1 MMGNL
6 MKFFLCFLFVVL
18 YSASFAQ
25 IQSCPLNSN
34 FSLSNLTHWF
44 AYTGKFVDG
53 DGSNEILQK
62 YDSTVGPPS
71 GTIGATAIQEYTLP
85 SVNGIRIITVSGKD
99 PLGGFQTIPVLN
111 GYVYHYSLVLGSTS
125 INRSAINSGTRGGYV
140 RGVSYRI
147 HVPLAGPNS
156 QPYTMTYAYAMVLEN
171 GTHNSNEQPLFSAT
185 LTTNDSIISCASPKY
200 FLPTN
205 NSVVTGGTGAILDT
219 AEAVR
224 EGFVLSPETSPNPNP
239 NSNDPNAPHLRD
251 VWIKGWTEVTFD
263 LTPYRGQQVVLNF
276 ETDNCVP
283 GGHFAYSY
291 IAIRSDCAGLVIS
304 GDTLSCINSNLTY
317 SVPALTGA
325 SYQWSVPGD
334 WTITS
339 SSDTSSIQ
347 VKVGV
352 NGGFIIAHEINSCAN
367 LLDTVKVSTTPPTVP
382 GSVIG
387 DTIVCA
393 GVNSKI
399 LSLTGNKGNVVGWV
413 SSTDGTN
420 WTTIPDYG
428 PAYTANNLS
437 ATTSYAALVQNGNAC
452 YIDTSTNAT
461 VTVDQKSVGG
471 QLGPQITNVCLGQTI
486 GANLTLKGFN
496 GQIQNW
502 QQAQDTVHWNYL
514 NPADVDSTYA
524 VLGLSASTQ
533 FRTIVKNGVCI
544 PDTSSIAYIQFFN
557 TPFPLAAIDPADTT
571 ICYGDT
577 AALNSLVSI
586 GTSYNW
592 NNPGS
597 LNNTGDGTI
606 GPPPYTIR
614 ANASPLTTTDYI
626 LSIQNA
632 GCPNTLLD
640 TFHVMV
646 QAPIIVQAGGDT
658 SVVVGEPLQ
667 FHAISSDT
675 AKDAWTWSPGSE
687 LNNPDIPN
695 PVALFG
701 SEIDSIRYTVKATAL
716 NGCFGTTS
724 ILVRVFKTAPDIF
737 VPNAF
742 TPGKAINNIFR
753 PIPVGVSTLQYFRI
767 YNRWGQLVYSTT
779 RIGEGWD
786 GTLNGH
792 PQGTESYVWM
802 VEGTDYTGKIIIKK
816 GTMTLIR

>member
-6 MKFFLCFLFVVL
+6 MKSFLCILSVVL

-44 AYTGKFVDG
+44 AYTGNNVGG
-53 DGSNEILQK
+53 DGPNDVLQR

-71 GTIGATAIQEYTLP
+71 GTKGVTAIQEYNLP
-85 SVNGIRIITVSGKD
+85 SVDGLRVITVPGKD
-99 PLGGFQTIPVLN
+99 PLGGFSTIPVLN
-111 GYVYHYSLVLGSTS
+111 GYVYHFSLLLGSTS
-125 INRSAINSGTRGGYV
+125 INRSAINSGARGGYV

-147 HVPLAGPNS
+147 NVPAAGPNS
-156 QPYTMTYAYAMVLEN
+156 PPYTMTYAYAMVLEN

-185 LTTNDSIISCASPKY
+185 LTTNDSTINCASPKY

-205 NSVVTGGTGAILDT
+205 NSAVSGGTGAILDT

-224 EGFVLSPETSPNPNP
+224 EGFSLSSQSSPNPNP
-239 NSNDPNAPHLRD
+239 NSNDPNAAHLRD

-304 GDTLSCINSNLTY
+304 GDTLSCTNSNLTY

-325 SYQWSVPGD
+325 AYQWTVPGD

-339 SSDTSSIQ
+339 STDTSSIQ
-347 VKVGV
+347 VNVGV
-352 NGGFIIAHEINSCAN
+352 QGGFVIAHEINSCAN
-367 LLDTVKVSTTPPTVP
+367 LLDSVKVSTTPPTVP

-387 DTIVCA
+387 DTIVCT
-393 GVNSKI
+393 GINSKV
-399 LSLTGNKGNVVGWV
+399 LSVTANRGNVVGWV
-413 SSTDGTN
+413 STTNGTN
-420 WTTIPDYG
+420 WTAIPDNG
-428 PAYTANNLS
+428 PFYTANNLS
-437 ATTSYAALVQNGNAC
+437 ATTYYAALVQNGNAC
-452 YIDTSTNAT
+452 YIDTSAGAT

-471 QLGPQITNVCLGQTI
+471 QLGPENTNVCLGQTS
-486 GANLTLKGFN
+486 GANLTLKGYN

-502 QQAQDTVHWNYL
+502 QLAQDTVNWNSL
-514 NPADVDSTYA
+514 NPAYVDSTYSA
-524 VLGLSASTQ
+524 LGLSASTQ

-544 PDTSSIAYIQFFN
+544 PDTSTISFVQFYN

-577 AALNSLVSI
+577 ASLNSLVSI
-586 GTSYNW
+586 GTNYTW
-592 NNPGS
+592 NNLGS
-597 LNNTGDGTI
+597 LINTGDGTI
-606 GPPPYTIR
+606 GTAPYSIT
-614 ANASPLTTTDYI
+614 AGASPLTSTDYV
-626 LSIQNA
+626 LNIQNT
-632 GCPNTLLD
+632 GCPNSLLD
-640 TFHVMV
+640 TFHVNV
-646 QAPIIVQAGGDT
+646 LAPIIVEAGGDT
-658 SVVVGEPLQ
+658 SVVVGEPLK
-667 FHAISSDT
+667 FNAISNDPS
-675 AKDAWTWSPGSE
+675 KDAFSWTPGSD

-695 PVALFG
+695 PIAIYG
-701 SEIDSIRYTVKATAL
+701 SEIDTVRYIVKATAAS
-716 NGCFGTTS
+716 GCYGTTS
-724 ILVRVFKTAPDIF
+724 VLVRVFKTAPDIF

-742 TPGKAINNIFR
+742 TPGKGINNIFR
-753 PIPVGVSTLQYFRI
+753 PIPVGISSLQYFRI
-767 YNRWGQLVYSTT
+767 YSRWGQLVYSTT
-779 RIGEGWD
+779 RIGQGWD
-786 GTLNGH
+786 GTVNGS
-792 PQGTESYVWM
+792 PQGTDSYVWM